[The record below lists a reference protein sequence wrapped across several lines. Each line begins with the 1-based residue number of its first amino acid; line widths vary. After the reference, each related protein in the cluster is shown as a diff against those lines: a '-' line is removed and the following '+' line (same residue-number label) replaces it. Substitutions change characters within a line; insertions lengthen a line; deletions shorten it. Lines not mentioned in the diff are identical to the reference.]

1 MAQWTK
7 TPTGEKVYEITIW
20 ARGVTQDM
28 EGRHLSLLLSKAA
41 DKDGKFTQA
50 WDNYADLPD
59 RVGVPLR
66 KYTRISDEEIE
77 MRYAY
82 ENSEPN
88 MSIVMDDTLVKG
100 IDVLRGMPKGGVL
113 VVNTKRPPDEIL
125 KLIPNK
131 ELLKTIVCVDATGIV
146 GGTGLEGLDFMGSEG
161 GVEAASVGAGI
172 SAPLVGAAAK
182 ATDRVKVE
190 NLVAVAANKAGVK
203 AGNKTAVVKSL

>member
-28 EGRHLSLLLSKAA
+28 EGRHLALLLAKAA
-41 DKDGKFTQA
+41 DKEGKFTQA

-66 KYTRISDEEIE
+66 KYARISDEEIE

-131 ELLKTIVCVDATGIV
+131 ELLKTLVCVDATGIV

-172 SAPLVGAAAK
+172 SAPLVGAAAR

-190 NLVAVAANKAGVK
+190 NLVAVAGNKAGVK

>member
-7 TPTGEKVYEITIW
+7 TATGEKVYEITIW

-28 EGRHLSLLLSKAA
+28 EGRHLALLLAKAA
-41 DKDGKFTQA
+41 DKEGKFTQA

-66 KYTRISDEEIE
+66 KYARISDEEIE

-182 ATDRVKVE
+182 ATDRVKLE
-190 NLVAVAANKAGVK
+190 NLVAVAGNKAGVK

>member
-28 EGRHLSLLLSKAA
+28 EGRHLALLLAKAA
-41 DKDGKFTQA
+41 DKEGKFTQA

-66 KYTRISDEEIE
+66 KYARISDEEIE

-131 ELLKTIVCVDATGIV
+131 ELLKTLICVDATGIV

-172 SAPLVGAAAK
+172 SAPLVGAAAR

-190 NLVAVAANKAGVK
+190 NLIAVAGNKAGVK
-203 AGNKTAVVKSL
+203 TGNKTAVVKSL

>member
-7 TPTGEKVYEITIW
+7 TSTGEKVYEITIW

-190 NLVAVAANKAGVK
+190 NLIAVAANKAGVK